1 MVSELMMVKDE
12 GIGSHGLRLLSRI
25 IEALVDDFVWRR
37 YLPIKMRTFFCRAN
51 QDGTACKHV
60 PVGMC
65 FFCFYAKRSG
75 AYVTCKHMFYAIHEK
90 EVLL

>member
-65 FFCFYAKRSG
+65 FFVFREREWCLCNR
-75 AYVTCKHMFYAIHEK
+75 
-90 EVLL
+90 

>member
-37 YLPIKMRTFFCRAN
+37 YLPIKMRTFLLCE
-51 QDGTACKHV
+51 
-60 PVGMC
+60 
-65 FFCFYAKRSG
+65 SG
-75 AYVTCKHMFYAIHEK
+75 WHRV
-90 EVLL
+90 

>member
-37 YLPIKMRTFFCRAN
+37 YLPIKMRTFFVVRIRMAPRVSTFLLECA
-51 QDGTACKHV
+51 
-60 PVGMC
+60 
-65 FFCFYAKRSG
+65 FLFSAKGSG
-75 AYVTCKHMFYAIHEK
+75 AYVIGKHMFSDTQ
-90 EVLL
+90 

>member
-51 QDGTACKHV
+51 QGNV
-60 PVGMC
+60 N
-65 FFCFYAKRSG
+65 
-75 AYVTCKHMFYAIHEK
+75 
-90 EVLL
+90 